1 MGWDSEDVV
10 QRPRGQ
16 LITMNQETPRP
27 MSALMSRD
35 HRRRLNVSAV
45 YSHPLWSLSQSVSHP
60 LILSLTAIAAAGQFI
75 ACMLLTALQKL
86 LTPPLILNHQEQKK
100 KKKKKKSKNKTTA
113 LL

>member
-45 YSHPLWSLSQSVSHP
+45 YSHPLWSLSHSVTHSVSHP
-60 LILSLTAIAAAGQFI
+60 QTLTLTAIAAAGQFI

-86 LTPPLILNHQEQKK
+86 LTPPLILNHQEPKRQKK
-100 KKKKKKSKNKTTA
+100 KKVKK
-113 LL
+113 